1 MSMVQKVLES
11 STASLPIS
19 CPPCHNYSRQLS
31 KMGEGVEEIGE
42 ESERKPTKLLS
53 LNFLP
58 AVGPP
63 GDVLS
68 QDQSFCIYDT
78 TYKIDDK

>member
-19 CPPCHNYSRQLS
+19 SPPCHNYSRQLS

-53 LNFLP
+53 LDFCLP
-58 AVGPP
+58 WDLQVM
-63 GDVLS
+63 S
-68 QDQSFCIYDT
+68 
-78 TYKIDDK
+78 